1 MGILRNVV
9 DKIVFFKNAIVFVFG
24 VQTGVNDISSYANV
38 NLFIQFWLNQAGKL
52 ITKNENHQQT
62 SQQKT
67 NFLH

>member
-9 DKIVFFKNAIVFVFG
+9 DKIVFFKNAIIFVFG
-24 VQTGVNDISSYANV
+24 VQTGVNNISSYANV
-38 NLFIQFWLNQAGKL
+38 NLFIQFWLNQTGKL
-52 ITKNENHQQT
+52 IMKNENHQQT